1 MAQQNNADNNVV
13 TQEQHQQLVNPVFHD
28 FLGTKS
34 TNPIHSNVL
43 YAPQTSHL
51 YVTRSSLSSATVFS
65 GAATSHLASEKQIG
79 NHLEGVPFYGPK
91 SEFCGIEIAN
101 RVVRKKR
108 SNSDTTFI
116 FSSRDS
122 FQMVPHSLQ
131 NSHSMKMLR
140 NAATS
145 DCLRRSNGDD
155 VFLPMQS
162 LKPTTSGSQIL
173 QTPTGTKSDANKLER
188 SILMNFGPFMQ
199 LAPLMD
205 QRTSNKMGD
214 TSAAPSF
221 ISQLA
226 ADEGS
231 RTRIKGPGLFSSIN
245 TINAVT
251 DKTSSMLGGS
261 RAKPVTNIVDPE
273 SSTILNQRGSSS
285 ATCQMTIFYGGQA
298 HVFDDVQPNKADVIM
313 ALAGSNGGSWT
324 TAFSSKSSVKLHHDS
339 NLERNS
345 SHHATEPGG
354 QLTSTTA
361 EDTRKSGSSCKS

>member
-1 MAQQNNADNNVV
+1 MAQQNNANNNVV
-13 TQEQHQQLVNPVFHD
+13 TQQKHQQLLKPMFHD
-28 FLGTKS
+28 FLGTKT

-51 YVTRSSLSSATVFS
+51 YVPRSSLSSTTVFS
-65 GAATSHLASEKQIG
+65 GAATSHHASEKQTG
-79 NHLEGVPFYGPK
+79 NHLEGVPYYGPK
-91 SEFCGIEIAN
+91 RESCGIEIAN
-101 RVVRKKR
+101 RVVRKKK
-108 SNSDTTFI
+108 SNSDTTFT

-122 FQMVPHSLQ
+122 FQMVPHSLP
-131 NSHSMKMLR
+131 NSHSVKMLR

-155 VFLPMQS
+155 MFLPMQS

-251 DKTSSMLGGS
+251 EKTSSMLGGS
-261 RAKPVTNIVDPE
+261 RAMPVTNIADPE

-313 ALAGSNGGSWT
+313 DLAGSNGGSWA
-324 TAFSSKSSVKLHHDS
+324 TAFSSKSSVRLHHDS

-345 SHHATEPGG
+345 SHHGG

-361 EDTRKSGSSCKS
+361 EVTRKSGSSCKSLF